1 MTFQT
6 FSRRSPILRNG
17 ETGAAPQFRL
27 EVPNMTALERDAL
40 RALRYDIA
48 SLERLLAMEGRDCAA
63 MKQKMLAMLDIWRGR
78 LADLERRGK

>member
-1 MTFQT
+1 MSDVLQ
-6 FSRRSPILRNG
+6 
-17 ETGAAPQFRL
+17 
-27 EVPNMTALERDAL
+27 DAL
-40 RALRYDIA
+40 RALRYDIQ

>member
-1 MTFQT
+1 
-6 FSRRSPILRNG
+6 
-17 ETGAAPQFRL
+17 
-27 EVPNMTALERDAL
+27 MTALEQDAL